1 MFGSACMLK
10 SKIRA
15 SGAAR
20 VVVDY
25 KYRTQM
31 EPLEHAGGSDVM
43 GIIVAN
49 AERWLS
55 QNGRYDREIF
65 PTYREFCRW
74 CGLAVG
80 LYGWSLGW
88 PGQEAEGGDGRAKA
102 VDCVNFDGAGAWN

>member
-1 MFGSACMLK
+1 MLK

-55 QNGRYDREIF
+55 QNAVRRYDREIF
-65 PTYREFCRW
+65 PNLSGILPLVRFGRW
-74 CGLAVG
+74 LVWLESWVARSKSRGR
-80 LYGWSLGW
+80 GWAG
-88 PGQEAEGGDGRAKA
+88 EG
-102 VDCVNFDGAGAWN
+102 C